1 MVMTKRPTTLQKK
14 EYNFQSL
21 NPSLIRNFLKQYSPH
36 LGVKWPLPDHQY
48 QQFLRLAEEG
58 FQHKDLTHLV
68 PDSNG
73 ECPEP
78 DEQIQNTHNQVKF
91 KNSKKYS

>member
-1 MVMTKRPTTLQKK
+1 MIKRPTTLQKK

-73 ECPEP
+73 ECPQP
-78 DEQIQNTHNQVKF
+78 DEQIQIQNTHNQVKF

>member
-1 MVMTKRPTTLQKK
+1 MVTTKRPSTLQKK

-73 ECPEP
+73 ECPQP
-78 DEQIQNTHNQVKF
+78 DEQIQVQNTHN
-91 KNSKKYS
+91 